1 MPTLDAFD
9 LVVPSL
15 SAATIVMCS
24 IAPLYFPRVFIIFL
38 FVYLTLFAY
47 MTSKQLSQYI
57 ASVRRIVNNIR
68 RYPTKGSSLLP
79 EKIEKDDSL
88 LELGGALSV
97 VAHVHVFVIPN
108 YCESLPI
115 LQKTLEKLAAHGSA
129 STNYVAVLAMEA
141 TEHNSRD
148 KAENLKR
155 EFGASFR
162 DVLTT
167 IHPADI
173 PGEARGKGSNGTSTS
188 QLIPS

>member
-1 MPTLDAFD
+1 
-9 LVVPSL
+9 
-15 SAATIVMCS
+15 
-24 IAPLYFPRVFIIFL
+24 
-38 FVYLTLFAY
+38 

-68 RYPTKGSSLLP
+68 RNASKS
-79 EKIEKDDSL
+79 EKDTSL
-88 LELGGALSV
+88 LEEGGLSV

-129 STNYVAVLAMEA
+129 NTSYVAVLAMEA
-141 TEHNSRD
+141 TEHNSRE
-148 KAENLKR
+148 KAEHLKR

-162 DVLTT
+162 EVLTT

-173 PGEARGKGSNGTSTS
+173 PGEARGKGSNGMCSNCIISSELRYATSLLHPYRPRDPYEADAFNS
-188 QLIPS
+188 DGC